1 MINREGNRLCN
12 SLLAGMGL
20 YGLTILVLYA
30 LSLRLDK
37 PTYLPNYDMINRE
50 GNRLCNPLLAG
61 MGLYGL
67 TILVLYALSLR
78 LDKPTYLFNS
88 LIYPSLINI
97 DLIFNNSS
105 DNW

>member
-1 MINREGNRLCN
+1 
-12 SLLAGMGL
+12 
-20 YGLTILVLYA
+20 
-30 LSLRLDK
+30 
-37 PTYLPNYDMINRE
+37 
-50 GNRLCNPLLAG
+50 

-105 DNW
+105 DNWWDYFTKTAKSLEAVFKYD